1 VRPVRTDTTTAVLGA
16 PRDWDASVHGEC
28 EGLPIAVNDN
38 VMFSYW
44 RPSPVEVLRIL
55 RGKPIRLGV
64 FGTGHPPV
72 SIDTEE

>member
-1 VRPVRTDTTTAVLGA
+1 
-16 PRDWDASVHGEC
+16 VHGEC